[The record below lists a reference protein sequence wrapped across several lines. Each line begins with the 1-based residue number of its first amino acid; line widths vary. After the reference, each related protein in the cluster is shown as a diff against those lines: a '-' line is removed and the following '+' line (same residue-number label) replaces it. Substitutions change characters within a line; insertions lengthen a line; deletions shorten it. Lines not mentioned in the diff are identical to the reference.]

1 MASAELTVEQAAEYR
16 EAFALYDGNN
26 DGTITCRELGQAMRQ
41 LGQDPTDEELSDMI
55 NEVDADGNGT
65 LDFDEF
71 CNLMARNIKEGNP
84 EAELKEKFKLFD
96 KDGNG
101 LIDRDELK
109 SVMQQLGEKL
119 SEDDIDEMITDADKN
134 GDGMIDYEEFAK
146 YMTAE

>member
-1 MASAELTVEQAAEYR
+1 
-16 EAFALYDGNN
+16 
-26 DGTITCRELGQAMRQ
+26 
-41 LGQDPTDEELSDMI
+41 MI

-134 GDGMIDYEEFAK
+134 GDGMIDY
-146 YMTAE
+146 

>member
-1 MASAELTVEQAAEYR
+1 MATAELTVEQAAEYR
-16 EAFALYDGNN
+16 EAFALYDANN
-26 DGTITCRELGQAMRQ
+26 DGTITVRELGQAMRQ
-41 LGQDPTDEELSDMI
+41 LGQDPTDEELADMI

-109 SVMQQLGEKL
+109 SVMQ
-119 SEDDIDEMITDADKN
+119 
-134 GDGMIDYEEFAK
+134 
-146 YMTAE
+146 

>member
-1 MASAELTVEQAAEYR
+1 MATAELTVEQAAEYR
-16 EAFALYDGNN
+16 EAFALYDANN
-26 DGTITCRELGQAMRQ
+26 DGTITVRELGQAMRQ
-41 LGQDPTDEELSDMI
+41 LGQDPTDEELADMI

-134 GDGMIDYEEFAK
+134 GDGMIDY
-146 YMTAE
+146 